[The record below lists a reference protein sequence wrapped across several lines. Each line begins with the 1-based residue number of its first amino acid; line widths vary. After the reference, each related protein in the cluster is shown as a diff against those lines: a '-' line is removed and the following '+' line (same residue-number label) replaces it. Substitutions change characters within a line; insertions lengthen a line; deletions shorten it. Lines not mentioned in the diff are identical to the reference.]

1 MAMINPGVSFDE
13 TLLTSAA
20 SNDVV
25 TTPLFIGYST
35 TAAGTAAMQLHVA
48 TSLTQATLL
57 FGDSDMLAY
66 GLRHFFDNGG
76 LFCYVL
82 SLGKPAATDDI
93 NRLRALIEA
102 LKSTDLQT
110 AVAAASGAGL
120 LLVPEMSALNDIN
133 NASNSDIDELWYQGW
148 QALVGLCEPG
158 QQRFALLELPEA
170 PEKAITLAQRFP
182 ATENCQ
188 NAAAWWPRLKT
199 SYKVET
205 LHANTRDGENVAS
218 SYLVM
223 SPLPAVAAVIQNCA
237 SENGV
242 WKAPANIALKNTLQP
257 VRNILLYPNILNNRG
272 IYSNLIRSFRAKGVR
287 LWGCRT
293 LLNDDSSPWRYI
305 QTRLLANSV
314 EVQLRKLAQHYL
326 FEPNNEQ
333 TWMKLRGQ
341 IWTWLR
347 QQWLA
352 GAFYGTTEEEAFSL
366 SIGVNDTM
374 SPEDIRAGKMIMHI
388 QLALLAPAEFI
399 DIQLTLDARLN
410 TTTVASG
417 GE

>member
-1 MAMINPGVSFDE
+1 MAMVNPGVSFNE

-20 SNDVV
+20 NNDVV

-35 TAAGTAAMQLHVA
+35 MAAGTVAMQLHCV
-48 TSLTQATLL
+48 TSLTQAISL

-76 LFCYVL
+76 LCCYVL
-82 SLGKPAATDDI
+82 SLGPPTAGDGFS
-93 NRLRALIEA
+93 RLQSLIQT
-102 LKSTDLQT
+102 LKSAALQT
-110 AVAAASGAGL
+110 AVAAERSVGL
-120 LLVPEMSALNDIN
+120 LLVPEMSALNDISSVPN
-133 NASNSDIDELWYQGW
+133 PEVTELWYQGW
-148 QALVGLCEPG
+148 KALLSLCEPG
-158 QQRFALLELPEA
+158 QQRFALLELPEVPDEA
-170 PEKAITLAQRFP
+170 MMLTQRAFP
-182 ATENCQ
+182 AENCQ

-199 SYKVET
+199 SYRMEKPNVD
-205 LHANTRDGENVAS
+205 TRDSENVTS
-218 SYLVM
+218 SYVVL
-223 SPLPAVAAVIQNCA
+223 SPLPAVAAAIQNCA
-237 SENGV
+237 TENGV

-257 VRNILLYPNILNNRG
+257 VRNILLYPAVLNSNG
-272 IYSNLIRSFRAKGVR
+272 VYSNLIRSFRAKGVR

-314 EVQLRKLAQHYL
+314 EFQLRKLARHYL

-366 SIGVNDTM
+366 SIGLNDTM
-374 SPEDIRAGKMIMHI
+374 SPEDIDAGKMIMHI